1 MADGLDPGLTKME
14 ISSRGDREEDASR
27 GWSLV
32 ARVLMIGSEGHSCLK
47 QGEVSSGGQ
56 DGKELT
62 LPGQQFVGFRSRTK
76 GSKEMKDD
84 EEQIISNWASTLIIL
99 LVAIQNL
106 SKYTLAAA
114 GNDSFQKPIGWVHG
128 KTLLCQKMLK
138 QLGRSFVV
146 SGLACGGDART
157 ALCGKLC
164 GAENLCKKL
173 QSCFCKLLVL
183 SCNSSF
189 CSSLWSGNA
198 PKLLNK
204 ARRVKNISDDAE
216 TFNSDI
222 KVKACSALMT
232 PYCIVL
238 QISAQS
244 FWLFLVV

>member
-1 MADGLDPGLTKME
+1 M
-14 ISSRGDREEDASR
+14 
-27 GWSLV
+27 
-32 ARVLMIGSEGHSCLK
+32 
-47 QGEVSSGGQ
+47 SSGGQ
-56 DGKELT
+56 EGKELT

-84 EEQIISNWASTLIIL
+84 EGQIISNWVSNLIFFVASQSLI
-99 LVAIQNL
+99 
-106 SKYTLAAA
+106 KYTSAAA
-114 GNDSFQKPIGWVHG
+114 GNDSFQKSIGGVNG

-138 QLGRSFVV
+138 QLGPRFVV
-146 SGLACGGDART
+146 YGLACGGDART

-164 GAENLCKKL
+164 GAENLRKKL

-189 CSSLWSGNA
+189 SSSLWSGNA

-222 KVKACSALMT
+222 KVKACSALMM

-238 QISAQS
+238 
-244 FWLFLVV
+244 